1 MPPVNY
7 DITLRNGGVAD
18 ATYNVISPG
27 LIDAHSHDDKAVLI
41 GSGRFGEILCA
52 AAACITEGA

>member
-1 MPPVNY
+1 MPPVNS
-7 DITLRNGGVAD
+7 RNGGVAD

-27 LIDAHSHDDKAVLI
+27 LIDSLSHDNKAVLI
-41 GSGRFGEILCA
+41 GSGRFGEIHCA

>member
-1 MPPVNY
+1 MNY
-7 DITLRNGGVAD
+7 DITLRNGRVAD

-27 LIDAHSHDDKAVLI
+27 FIDARSHDDKAVPI

-52 AAACITEGA
+52 AATCITEGA